1 MSLERA
7 MRPFLQRLQLMV
19 GRAVVSLVKDGLKL
33 QGLQVTLLADE
44 VRDEVERFQQYGF
57 TSHPHPGAEALVV
70 CVAGNRDHAVVVAVD
85 DRRFRLKSLQQGEV
99 AVYTDQGDKVVL
111 KRDGVIELTAST
123 KVRIVS
129 PLVEC
134 TGDVDVA
141 GTVTAGVD
149 VFADGISLVGHVH
162 SGVDAGLAN
171 SGPPVS

>member
-7 MRPFLQRLQLMV
+7 MRPFMQRLQLMV

-99 AVYTDQGDKVVL
+99 ALYTDQGDKVVL

-149 VFADGISLVGHVH
+149 VVADGISLVGHVH

-171 SGPPVS
+171 SGPPVG

>member
-85 DRRFRLKSLQQGEV
+85 DRRFRLKGLQQGEV
-99 AVYTDQGDKVVL
+99 ALYTDQGDKVVL

-149 VFADGISLVGHVH
+149 VVADGISLVGHVH

-171 SGPPVS
+171 SGPPVG

>member
-44 VRDEVERFQQYGF
+44 VRDDVERFQQYGF
-57 TSHPHPGAEALVV
+57 SSHPHPGAEALVV

-85 DRRFRLKSLQQGEV
+85 DRRYRIKGLEQGEV
-99 AVYTDQGDKVVL
+99 ALYTDEGDKVVL
-111 KRDGVIELTAST
+111 KRDGVIELTAAT

-149 VFADGISLVGHVH
+149 VIADGISLVGHVH
-162 SGVDAGLAN
+162 SGVDAGLSN
-171 SGPPVS
+171 SGPPVG

>member
-7 MRPFLQRLQLMV
+7 LRPFMQRLQLMV

-33 QGLQVTLLADE
+33 QHLQVTLLADE

-85 DRRFRLKSLQQGEV
+85 DRRYRLKSLQQGEV
-99 AVYTDQGDKVVL
+99 AIYTDQGDQVVL

-123 KVRIVS
+123 KVRILS

-134 TGDVDVA
+134 TGDLDVA

-149 VFADGISLVGHVH
+149 VIADGISLVGHVH

-171 SGPPVS
+171 SGPPV